1 MEIVQRQ
8 PYLTCPRWWNPQTRA
23 RVIVFDESIESARA
37 AMQLYLN
44 TRVPKLLVRT
54 NCSVS
59 SPIDNKLL
67 SEFLC
72 VGTGK
77 SVFDSRPQVSNEYVF
92 VCLARQCQTVP
103 TLEQFAR
110 GRCNPEQL
118 LFRDYQHL
126 RF

>member
-1 MEIVQRQ
+1 M
-8 PYLTCPRWWNPQTRA
+8 
-23 RVIVFDESIESARA
+23 VIVFDESIEYARFA
-37 AMQLYLN
+37 LQLCLN
-44 TRVPKLLVRT
+44 TRVPKLLVRA

-59 SPIDNKLL
+59 SPIDNQLL

-77 SVFDSRPQVSNEYVF
+77 SVFNFRPHVSNEYVF

-118 LFRDYQHL
+118 LSCDYQHL